1 MIQMTVAEQPVVFFR
16 NQQAWE
22 KWLESHFDSSPGVWL
37 RIAKKSAGIES
48 VTYQEALDVALCHG
62 WIDGQKKKFDDESWI
77 QKFTP
82 RGKRSIWSK
91 INRDKTAVLIAQG
104 RMKAAGVAA
113 IDRAKENGQW
123 EAAYD
128 PHSTAVVPEDFQ
140 KALDKSRKATKF
152 FEMLNRQNRYAILW
166 RIQTAKKDETR
177 KRRIAQ
183 FIEMLKAGE
192 TLH

>member
-1 MIQMTVAEQPVVFFR
+1 MTVAEQPVVFFE
-16 NQQAWE
+16 NEKEWE
-22 KWLESHFDSSPGVWL
+22 KWLASHFDSSPGVWL
-37 RIAKKSAGIES
+37 RIAKKSADLES

-62 WIDGQKKKFDDESWI
+62 WIDGQKKKFDDESWL

-91 INRDKTAVLIAQG
+91 INREKTAVLIANQ
-104 RMKAAGVAA
+104 RMKPAGLAA
-113 IDRAKENGQW
+113 IERAKANGQW
-123 EAAYD
+123 ESAYD

-140 KALDKSRKATKF
+140 KALEKSRKAAKF
-152 FEMLNRQNRYAILW
+152 FETLSRQNRYAILW
-166 RIQTAKKDETR
+166 RIQTAKKEETR
-177 KRRIAQ
+177 KRRIAE

>member
-1 MIQMTVAEQPVVFFR
+1 MTAAEQPVVFFEDEK
-16 NQQAWE
+16 AWE
-22 KWLESHFDSSPGVWL
+22 KWLAAHFDSSPGVWL
-37 RIAKKSAGIES
+37 RMAKKSAAMKS

-62 WIDGQKKKFDDESWI
+62 WIDGQKKKWDEESWI

-82 RGKRSIWSK
+82 RGKRSMWSK
-91 INRDKTAVLIAQG
+91 INREKTDVLIAQG
-104 RMKAAGVAA
+104 RMTASGHAA
-113 IDRAKENGQW
+113 IERAKQNGQW

-128 PHSTAVVPEDFQ
+128 SHSTSEVPEDFQ
-140 KALDKSRKATKF
+140 KALDRSRKATKF
-152 FEMLNRQNRYAILW
+152 FATLSRQNRYAVLW
-166 RIQTAKKDETR
+166 RIQTAKKEETR

>member
-1 MIQMTVAEQPVVFFR
+1 MTKAEQPVVFFE
-16 NQQAWE
+16 NEKAWE
-22 KWLESHFDSSPGVWL
+22 KWLSANFDSSPGVWL
-37 RIAKKSAGIES
+37 RIAKKSAGLES

-91 INRDKTAVLIAQG
+91 INRDKTAALTAQG
-104 RMKAAGVAA
+104 RMKPAGAAA
-113 IDRAKENGQW
+113 IERAKDNGQW
-123 EAAYD
+123 DAAYD
-128 PHSTAVVPEDFQ
+128 PHSTAVVPDDFQ
-140 KALDKSRKATKF
+140 KALDKSRKAAKF
-152 FEMLNRQNRYAILW
+152 FATLSKQNRYAILW
-166 RIQTAKKDETR
+166 RIQTAKKEETR
-177 KRRIAQ
+177 KGRIAQ